1 MSTLK
6 PVKSLLA
13 LSSTWSWMARL
24 RLQVRERMTTVLQA
38 EVMLT
43 VGTGGRP

>member
-1 MSTLK
+1 MK

-13 LSSTWSWMARL
+13 LSSTWSWMARA
-24 RLQVRERMTTVLQA
+24 RLQVRERRTAVLQA
-38 EVMLT
+38 EVMVT

>member
-1 MSTLK
+1 MK

-13 LSSTWSWMARL
+13 LSRTWSWIARL
-24 RLQVRERMTTVLQA
+24 RLQVRERRSAVLQA

-43 VGTGGRP
+43 VVTGDRP